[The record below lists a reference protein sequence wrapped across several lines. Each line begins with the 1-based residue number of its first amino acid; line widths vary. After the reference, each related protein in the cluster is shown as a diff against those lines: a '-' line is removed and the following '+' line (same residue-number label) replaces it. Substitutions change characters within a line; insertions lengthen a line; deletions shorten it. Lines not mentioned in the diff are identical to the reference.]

1 MAAFKPTLQSPVL
14 DLPLTLKYSFT
25 LTLSDFEKNVFTL
38 LNFIDGDI
46 VELLR
51 VLKKIRTAQFMSLFF
66 FRAHLVLFLLKS
78 NLFPVDSK
86 TVTSLSYF
94 LLFFWSLLIVGVL
107 HTVRFNCLPVI
118 SYDRQLAEWAYIRQA
133 NNLPCYLK
141 NVICFKKKGSW
152 QGNLKNFR
160 IKQHVLFQVWSAE

>member
-1 MAAFKPTLQSPVL
+1 MTAFKPTLQSPVL
-14 DLPLTLKYSFT
+14 DLPLALKYSFT

-94 LLFFWSLLIVGVL
+94 LLFSDLYSLYVYFILFVLIVCQS
-107 HTVRFNCLPVI
+107 FPMI
-118 SYDRQLAEWAYIRQA
+118 
-133 NNLPCYLK
+133 
-141 NVICFKKKGSW
+141 GS
-152 QGNLKNFR
+152 
-160 IKQHVLFQVWSAE
+160 